1 MNATVTSLPKTG
13 AAINPKPKAKT
24 PKVPTAPA
32 AQPQRSATWKR
43 KLARQRYTSYG
54 TSSVA
59 LVLMGLSLSHL
70 AEGIG
75 ALTHSGPSHAWAM
88 AIGVDLGFIA
98 LELGQL
104 CTTTESL
111 RRSIMTWA
119 GPTIIGTL
127 LVSAC
132 MNAYAFASVATG
144 YPSIAAACVLGVS
157 IPMLIYVLTRV
168 SVALWV
174 DATRS

>member
-1 MNATVTSLPKTG
+1 MNATVTALPKP
-13 AAINPKPKAKT
+13 ARRPKADKPAPST
-24 PKVPTAPA
+24 PPV
-32 AQPQRSATWKR
+32 RSAAWKR
-43 KLARQRYTSYG
+43 KLTRQRYTSYG
-54 TSSVA
+54 TAGVA

-70 AEGIG
+70 AAGIG
-75 ALTHSGPSHAWAM
+75 ALTHSDPAHAWAM
-88 AIGVDLGFIA
+88 AVGIDLGFIA

-111 RRSIMTWA
+111 RKAIMTWA

-127 LVSAC
+127 IVSAC

-144 YPSIAAACVLGVS
+144 WPVIASACILVLS